1 VRVVA
6 TTESGPPHVA
16 YAVGRTVG
24 SAVAR
29 NRARRRLRAA
39 VRDQADGLRPG
50 AAYLVGASREVVS
63 MPFAELTRCLGAAL
77 RAGAG
82 PA

>member
-6 TTESGPPHVA
+6 AAESGPPRVA

-29 NRARRRLRAA
+29 NRTRRRLRAA
-39 VRDQADGLRPG
+39 LRDQADALRPG

-63 MPFAELTRCLGAAL
+63 MPFAELTRCLRAAL

-82 PA
+82 SA